1 MFKGIIPPIIT
12 PFHDDLAI
20 NEAGYAELIEFMIA
34 GGVHG
39 IVCGGT
45 TGESYALTRDERV
58 RQFRFARE
66 VIGGRVPL
74 ICGVNDM
81 TTTGVCA
88 YAAAAREAGADGIL
102 IAAPPYSL
110 PTERELAAH
119 CLDVDRACGLP
130 IMLYNY
136 PGRTGVHCLDVDRAC
151 GLPIMLYNYPGRTG
165 VQMGADFLEE
175 VSRRDTFKA
184 IKEASGDID
193 RLHLLARDFP
203 HIDISCGAEDQA
215 LEFFVWGATSWVTP
229 MGNFFVEEAVDFYN
243 VCTRDKDFDT
253 ARAMMTALLPLMSA
267 IEGGGNFAQ
276 SVKYA
281 AAFQGL
287 PAGPVRPPMR
297 EMKEDLKHEL
307 HQVLETVKATLD
319 AIRSGASGNDR
330 AKHVR
335 LVGQG

>member
-20 NEAGYAELIEFMIA
+20 NEAGYAEVIEYMIA

-58 RQFRFARE
+58 RQLRFAKE

-81 TTTGVCA
+81 TTTGACA
-88 YAAAAREAGADGIL
+88 YAAAAKEAGADGIL

-110 PTERELAAH
+110 PTEHELAAH

-136 PGRTGVHCLDVDRAC
+136 PGRTGVE
-151 GLPIMLYNYPGRTG
+151 
-165 VQMGADFLEE
+165 MGSDFLEQ

-184 IKEASGDID
+184 IKEASGDIN

-203 HIDISCGAEDQA
+203 NIEISCGAEDQA

-253 ARAMMTALLPLMSA
+253 ARAMMTALLPLMSS

-297 EMKEDLKHEL
+297 DMKEELKHEL
-307 HQVLETVKATLD
+307 HQVLETAKATLD
-319 AIRSGASGNDR
+319 AIRSGASGHDR
-330 AKHVR
+330 ARHVR